1 MGSTARMRQIIFK
14 AKAVLC
20 VLLLL
25 NLHVWIAG
33 CTGPANVTAPLTGI
47 LHFQLAADH
56 ALTKALNNSALIGAE
71 AFEVDPVLKTFRVI
85 FAEANREVSGTYAV
99 IDGAFTITE
108 FTFGRFGRSVTM
120 GLDLSKRVRTI
131 VTDDGFH
138 WQRPA
143 NWPLVVPSSD
153 GVEGYIEANAHLL
166 DIARD
171 LEQGQPPE
179 SGTGTTN
186 PGGGDFDAELSALVS
201 AKLNSADAGLL
212 LLILE
217 TILAIWGPIFGILT
231 VLLTIFLVIALIQ
244 ALIGNLDGSALGLP
258 PPNDEPPP
266 VDPVPP
272 NGDTSPDCNENG
284 VADATDIADGTA
296 QDSNGNGVPDACEDP
311 AGLPDNALSLSV
323 SASRAWTYEHLVFQ
337 GTPANNCEVSFNA
350 TVDSDPLANNSYT
363 YQWTITPP
371 ADRPGASFTP
381 VSGETT
387 ATPTFLPPNRP
398 ASSANDYLVTVVA
411 TGDDHG
417 NVGMATTTIK
427 VRLLG
432 DADNSGCVDQ
442 ADIDFVDDVEAGVI
456 TDPDLV
462 LQADVN
468 CDGTTNFVLDLA
480 VVDLVRLNLD
490 GNGNGCP

>member
-1 MGSTARMRQIIFK
+1 L
-14 AKAVLC
+14 VL
-20 VLLLL
+20 
-25 NLHVWIAG
+25 
-33 CTGPANVTAPLTGI
+33 
-47 LHFQLAADH
+47 QADV
-56 ALTKALNNSALIGAE
+56 NC
-71 AFEVDPVLKTFRVI
+71 D
-85 FAEANREVSGTYAV
+85 
-99 IDGAFTITE
+99 
-108 FTFGRFGRSVTM
+108 
-120 GLDLSKRVRTI
+120 
-131 VTDDGFH
+131 
-138 WQRPA
+138 
-143 NWPLVVPSSD
+143 
-153 GVEGYIEANAHLL
+153 
-166 DIARD
+166 
-171 LEQGQPPE
+171 
-179 SGTGTTN
+179 GTTN
-186 PGGGDFDAELSALVS
+186 FVLDLAVVDLVR
-201 AKLNSADAGLL
+201 L
-212 LLILE
+212 
-217 TILAIWGPIFGILT
+217 
-231 VLLTIFLVIALIQ
+231 
-244 ALIGNLDGSALGLP
+244 NLDG
-258 PPNDEPPP
+258 
-266 VDPVPP
+266 
-272 NGDTSPDCNENG
+272 
-284 VADATDIADGTA
+284 
-296 QDSNGNGVPDACEDP
+296 QGNGCDLQACCMVDGSCSDLTQADCSA
-311 AGLPDNALSLSV
+311 AGGLAQGMGTTCANTVCPNALSLSV
-323 SASRAWTYEHLVFQ
+323 SAGRAWTYEHLVFQ

-371 ADRPGASFTP
+371 ADRPGATFAP

-442 ADIDFVDDVEAGVI
+442 TDIDFVDDVEAGVI